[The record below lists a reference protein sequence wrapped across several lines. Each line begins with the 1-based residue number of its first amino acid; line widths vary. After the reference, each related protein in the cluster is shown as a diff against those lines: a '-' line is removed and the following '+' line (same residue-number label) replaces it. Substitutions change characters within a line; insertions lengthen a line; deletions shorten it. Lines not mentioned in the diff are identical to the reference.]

1 MAAETFENKLRT
13 WEEIFDDPIPEKAPA
28 KSANSPHYSDVLEL
42 HSRVPEKPRAARVS
56 RPSRARTTFRQ
67 NATAAMRL
75 ARLRNAVEACGKNWK
90 KGTCEAGHK
99 FLHQLLCEKDWC
111 PTCGQRDSQAHKK
124 RVARILPKVQQIDG
138 MAYIVIE
145 FKNQDRDTFYSRK
158 ALAEAGK
165 TIRRVLADFGK
176 PPCPQCGR
184 VAKQQQDGSWICPTS
199 PKRHGTFQS
208 PNAPFFPRGITRWHW
223 FGEPVCPQAFCHRQG
238 TWDRFEGS
246 WRCERHGFFS
256 VKDVRPADMHWH
268 PHLNVLV
275 DGGWL
280 DPKVLTR
287 LQEELSEALIEDF
300 QAELNPNGS
309 IKKLEKGI
317 ILNYQYIPKLD
328 APAQGDAEKEIEA
341 QEGREG
347 LRKYRVSKMIHRAK
361 YIMHPTFLAIDWDPA
376 MALELEDFHAT
387 ATYGNWHQPEIFALE
402 SQDESK
408 EIQPLI
414 AMAQGKCPHDDT
426 PITWESG
433 IVHDTFEAS
442 RLADLGGGF
451 FELTG

>member
-1 MAAETFENKLRT
+1 
-13 WEEIFDDPIPEKAPA
+13 
-28 KSANSPHYSDVLEL
+28 
-42 HSRVPEKPRAARVS
+42 
-56 RPSRARTTFRQ
+56 
-67 NATAAMRL
+67 
-75 ARLRNAVEACGKNWK
+75 
-90 KGTCEAGHK
+90 
-99 FLHQLLCEKDWC
+99 
-111 PTCGQRDSQAHKK
+111 
-124 RVARILPKVQQIDG
+124 
-138 MAYIVIE
+138 
-145 FKNQDRDTFYSRK
+145 
-158 ALAEAGK
+158 
-165 TIRRVLADFGK
+165 
-176 PPCPQCGR
+176 
-184 VAKQQQDGSWICPTS
+184 
-199 PKRHGTFQS
+199 
-208 PNAPFFPRGITRWHW
+208 
-223 FGEPVCPQAFCHRQG
+223 
-238 TWDRFEGS
+238 
-246 WRCERHGFFS
+246 
-256 VKDVRPADMHWH
+256 MHWH
-268 PHLNVLV
+268 PHLNVLT

-287 LQEELSEALIEDF
+287 LQQELSEALIGEV

-317 ILNYQYIPKLD
+317 IVNYQYIPKLD

-387 ATYGNWHQPEIFALE
+387 ATYGNWHQPEIFELE

-414 AMAQGKCPHDDT
+414 AMAAGECPHDGT